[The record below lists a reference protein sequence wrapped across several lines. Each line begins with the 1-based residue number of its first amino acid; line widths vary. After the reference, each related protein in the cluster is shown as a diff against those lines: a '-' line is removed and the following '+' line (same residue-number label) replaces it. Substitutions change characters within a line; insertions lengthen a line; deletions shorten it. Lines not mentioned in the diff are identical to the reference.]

1 MATKKKQ
8 SNPFSTG
15 GGGIHFEAHVQASFV
30 ALMLTGGH
38 APCVPCWPI
47 KEIKLQGKID
57 GFDTDDLVIVVE
69 NENSK
74 EQRKLLGQI
83 KHSISVI
90 QNDKIFGEVIQAAWD
105 DFNNPLVFTKGKDV
119 IALITGPLTKVD
131 SEVGWLFNHARANPN
146 DPKRFLRNVGTANF
160 SSDTKRNKLRV
171 ICDHLKTANGNV
183 ALTDDV
189 LHEFFTHFYL
199 LGYDLG
205 EEEGVVLS
213 LIKSHISQFKLASS
227 LYVWDR
233 ILTFTMT
240 RNHHAGCIKRE
251 SLPND
256 LTDLFITKP
265 TVEFPIELS
274 LPNHQNG
281 KTDWTQHADATY
293 LALVVLIGSWQDKSQ
308 FDLDAVAQILG
319 VSYEDWLRKARE
331 LLHAPDSP
339 LSLKNGVWRVVNRA
353 ELWTLLGSRILDQ
366 NLDVFRSLAI
376 SVLKESDPAFELPA
390 EERYAASIHGKV
402 LKCSIA
408 LRQGIAEGLAILG
421 NHPQACENCS
431 LEKADATTVLVVR
444 EVLADADW
452 KLWGSLNGL
461 LPTLAEAAPREFLDG
476 VGRALSLN
484 PCPFDELF
492 SQEGDGI
499 TGGNYLTGLLWALE
513 GLAWDEQNL
522 VRVCNALAELASHDP
537 GGKWANRPSN
547 SLATI
552 LLPWLP
558 QTLASVEKRKVAVR
572 SILTDW
578 PGIAWSL
585 IIQLLPGRH
594 QTSSGSHKPR
604 WRKSIPDDWEKGV
617 TQSEYWQQATFYAEL
632 SVRLAGHD
640 SVRLSVLIDHFDS
653 LPKSAFDQLL
663 DNLASSQ
670 ILEMP
675 EEQRLSIWDHLTKFT
690 HKHRKY
696 SDAQWALPDELLTRI
711 ELVAD
716 RLAPTNPTNLYQHLF
731 SGREYELYDD
741 EGNWE
746 EQSKKLSDRRKVA
759 IQEIFQQTG
768 VEGVIRFAESVSN
781 SFYVGYALGD
791 IDDEVFEHSL
801 LPGFL
806 DSIESKHKTLAGGF
820 IWRRYSLKNWQWCD
834 EIDKSDWSPEQIGL
848 FLACLPFTKEAWDRA
863 SQWLASNERE
873 YWNRTDANAYQVEG
887 DFAFAIEKLIEY
899 GRPNAA
905 IDCLGR
911 MRHAQ
916 VQLDIEQCIRALLA
930 AVSSNE
936 PSRSMDGYQI
946 VELIKYL
953 QTEPSVNSDDLF
965 RVEWTYVSLL
975 DNHRGATPKHLENK
989 LATDPEFFCELIG
1002 LIYRSKKE
1010 DQPKVENDERS
1021 EAIATNAWR
1030 LLNEWKTPP
1039 GTQADGSFSGDFFTK
1054 WLQRVKELS
1063 AESGHLEVALI
1074 NVGEVLVHSP
1084 ADPDGLWIQH
1094 TVAAALNDRDAD
1106 EMRNGYST
1114 GVYNSRGVHWVDPT
1128 GKPEKELAQQ
1138 FRNKAEEIENAGFS
1152 RFAVTLRN
1160 LADGYERDAQRV
1172 ISEHKDSN
1180 DD

>member
-1 MATKKKQ
+1 
-8 SNPFSTG
+8 
-15 GGGIHFEAHVQASFV
+15 
-30 ALMLTGGH
+30 
-38 APCVPCWPI
+38 
-47 KEIKLQGKID
+47 
-57 GFDTDDLVIVVE
+57 
-69 NENSK
+69 
-74 EQRKLLGQI
+74 
-83 KHSISVI
+83 
-90 QNDKIFGEVIQAAWD
+90 
-105 DFNNPLVFTKGKDV
+105 
-119 IALITGPLTKVD
+119 
-131 SEVGWLFNHARANPN
+131 
-146 DPKRFLRNVGTANF
+146 
-160 SSDTKRNKLRV
+160 
-171 ICDHLKTANGNV
+171 
-183 ALTDDV
+183 
-189 LHEFFTHFYL
+189 
-199 LGYDLG
+199 
-205 EEEGVVLS
+205 
-213 LIKSHISQFKLASS
+213 
-227 LYVWDR
+227 
-233 ILTFTMT
+233 
-240 RNHHAGCIKRE
+240 
-251 SLPND
+251 
-256 LTDLFITKP
+256 
-265 TVEFPIELS
+265 
-274 LPNHQNG
+274 
-281 KTDWTQHADATY
+281 
-293 LALVVLIGSWQDKSQ
+293 
-308 FDLDAVAQILG
+308 
-319 VSYEDWLRKARE
+319 
-331 LLHAPDSP
+331 
-339 LSLKNGVWRVVNRA
+339 
-353 ELWTLLGSRILDQ
+353 
-366 NLDVFRSLAI
+366 
-376 SVLKESDPAFELPA
+376 
-390 EERYAASIHGKV
+390 
-402 LKCSIA
+402 
-408 LRQGIAEGLAILG
+408 LAILG
-421 NHPQACENCS
+421 NDPQACENCS
-431 LEKADATTVLVVR
+431 LGKADATAVLVVR

-461 LPTLAEAAPREFLDG
+461 LPTLAEAAPGEFLDA
-476 VGRALSLN
+476 VGRALRLN

-492 SQEGDGI
+492 SQEGEGI

-513 GLAWDEQNL
+513 GLAWDEQYL
-522 VRVCNALAELASHDP
+522 VRACDALAELASHDP

-558 QTLASVEKRKVAVR
+558 QTLAPVEKRKVAVR

-604 WRKSIPDDWEKGV
+604 WRKTIPDDWEKGV
-617 TQSEYWQQATFYAEL
+617 SQNEYWQQASFYAEL
-632 SVRLAGHD
+632 AVTAAGHD
-640 SVRLSVLIDHFDS
+640 STRLSTLIDHFDS
-653 LPKSAFDQLL
+653 LPKPAFDQLL
-663 DNLASSQ
+663 EKLTSSP
-670 ILEMP
+670 IIEMP

-690 HKHRKY
+690 HRHRKY

-806 DSIESKHKTLAGGF
+806 GSIESKHKTLAGGF

-834 EIDKSDWSPEQIGL
+834 EIDKSDWSPEQVGL
-848 FLACLPFTKEAWDRA
+848 FLTCLPFTKEAWDRA
-863 SQWLASNERE
+863 SQWLESNERE

-965 RVEWTYVSLL
+965 RVEWAYVSLL

-1063 AESGHLEVALI
+1063 ADSGHLEVALI

-1128 GKPEKELAQQ
+1128 GKSEKELAQQ

-1172 ISEHKDSN
+1172 ISEHKDPN